1 MSHKYHLNKKTN
13 PFPKTQVSIPPET
26 SPNFGDAEAG
36 PSLLARRAL
45 AAATV
50 VLARAHVLRDK
61 AVAARRV
68 VEKLQ
73 DVGTAGESLVYHG
86 LIMVNHGD

>member
-1 MSHKYHLNKKTN
+1 
-13 PFPKTQVSIPPET
+13 
-26 SPNFGDAEAG
+26 
-36 PSLLARRAL
+36 LARRSL